1 MKELFDACYEIYKQR
16 GDSMFLDNYKL
27 GRGIYIKVT
36 KEGKI
41 DRDSILY
48 IDNKNK
54 ENLNS
59 NNELYRWYVE
69 RDFYSFILDANKY
82 IDLPGKKFHSNNY
95 FTMFLKR
102 SNLPDNFEKKMK
114 EKNKNITF
122 DDVYRDYESKLIE
135 RIKKYGNDENII
147 SEAKEKMSIFNKLW
161 PEVISICN
169 EYEIK
174 ISEGTNDTEV
184 KLYIDEELNRVKEI
198 AEKYYFLTDTI
209 FLNSTDVFV
218 KDGVLYGVPN
228 FSTTLNDKKPFIKL
242 KNMPFK
248 GIEYPVSL
256 EYAYFIQKLKTLFLD
271 QYNGFLLSDF
281 MYEKFKTNVTN
292 DVYIKFNIDKTD
304 IQINQYEVLG
314 NIDKSDKVLFT
325 DYNIARLSNPEDI
338 DIDGNSK
345 LIERNKIAGY
355 LNHLFLQGIFF
366 DIINSSN
373 LSDLNKNNKIKDNS
387 ISKDLKN
394 AVYLSKD
401 NLIGYFN
408 MYKKIN
414 LYNVIDKI
422 TKQAIKDKILRSNLL
437 ELKYPKNKDD
447 VSILT
452 MLDYRISLL
461 NTFNNGE
468 GKQMAKTYAYVTN
481 DIKTKLLNEKEYHI
495 DSDQEF
501 YFIAGQLAYYLATQS
516 QGANKT
522 GRLLDSCYKAKTGE
536 ELKNA
541 IVRLFHKYRHA
552 VTLTNLSNFSKLYS
566 AFLNY
571 TPDSDFK
578 DKTNTIL
585 FELGLFSDN
594 SIYLKTK
601 REDKEDSN
609 QN

>member
-122 DDVYRDYESKLIE
+122 DAVYADYESKLIE

-437 ELKYPKNKDD
+437 ELKYPKNKND

-468 GKQMAKTYAYVTN
+468 GKQMAETYAYVTN